1 MRVTGIRNLGYVYE
15 VITATKEEAVELAE
29 KEYRAETGDIVLRIE
44 EVSAEGV
51 ITAPPKKKKRVK
63 AKRH

>member
-63 AKRH
+63 TKRH